1 MWAYELVSGLL
12 PDIESEIDFIDGGS
26 SNEGVKYQ
34 ENLEDKEQEEV
45 LLVPCRNPRRLRQV
59 TKEY

>member
-45 LLVPCRNPRRLRQV
+45 LLVPCRNPRRLR
-59 TKEY
+59 